1 MIKIFNRIL
10 LIFTLIFISENLN
23 ANFKNSI
30 LVKVG
35 DQIITS
41 IEVEHEIRTLLLINK
56 REVTQEEVNK
66 LKQPVI
72 KSLIKRAIQESE
84 IKKYDIKN
92 FNKNQLDKYL
102 SNIAKLYETDLKGL
116 NELFLKK

>member
-72 KSLIKRAIQESE
+72 KSLIKRAIQE
-84 IKKYDIKN
+84 
-92 FNKNQLDKYL
+92 YL
-102 SNIAKLYETDLKGL
+102 KVRASRQTMASGL
-116 NELFLKK
+116 LRHVGERNS